1 MNNCIQCGD
10 EYISRQR
17 NQRFCCAVCANA
29 WHSAE
34 RRRGV
39 ELLRSQTY
47 FGRAAVE
54 AAENAGRY
62 AAVGAVNL
70 GGPLPAPEWT
80 RDPTGQEPPIAG
92 NGLSMGIALGGEGRR
107 R

>member
-17 NQRFCCAVCANA
+17 NQRSVAQYVRTHGIRRSVAVASSYSEA
-29 WHSAE
+29 RFISAVRQSKPPRTPADM
-34 RRRGV
+34 RRWA
-39 ELLRSQTY
+39 RSIW
-47 FGRAAVE
+47 
-54 AAENAGRY
+54 
-62 AAVGAVNL
+62 